1 MGIRSYHVERDA
13 VKSEHIG
20 PAEVKF
26 GTCTHYTKCTDI
38 DAAFVIFTSDANAAL
53 ETAVAHPL
61 GRIPQGII
69 AIKRDKAG
77 VIYAGSG
84 GTAWST
90 TKVYVHSSVASTSVH
105 ALVF

>member
-1 MGIRSYHVERDA
+1 MGIRSYHVEQDA

-38 DAAFVIFTSDANAAL
+38 DAAFVIWTSDADTAL

-69 AIKRDKAG
+69 VIKRNKAG
-77 VIYAGSG
+77 VIYAGSS
-84 GTAWST
+84 GTDWDA
-90 TKVYVHSSVASTSVH
+90 TKLYVHSSVASTSVH